1 MDMSPSA
8 TLRRETRLLSV
19 SGAWVRGTWVDD
31 AVLEHCRRSA
41 QGGFGFRVRSSQ
53 VGHALVDAGLA
64 DRDRRDPSLLTG
76 TSLAGGLDAATV
88 APPASGATARPPRAG
103 FVAEPRAAAAPAAAA
118 PRPTVPDAEEFL
130 GFCASAHHAS
140 PVEATVSGLRQS
152 NGAARAHTEAVVLCG
167 RCADMLGSAGFFTA
181 R

>member
-1 MDMSPSA
+1 MSPSA

-64 DRDRRDPSLLTG
+64 DRDRRDPGLLTG
-76 TSLAGGLDAATV
+76 TALASGLDATAPTSGRSATH
-88 APPASGATARPPRAG
+88 APPTDSRPPRAG
-103 FVAEPRAAAAPAAAA
+103 FVAEPAA
-118 PRPTVPDAEEFL
+118 PRTSTPAAEEFL

-140 PVEATVSGLRQS
+140 PVEATVAGLRQS
-152 NGAARAHTEAVVLCG
+152 NGSVRAHTEPVVLCD
-167 RCADMLGSAGFFTA
+167 RCAGMLGSAGFFTA

>member
-1 MDMSPSA
+1 MSPSA

-76 TSLAGGLDAATV
+76 TSLAGGLDAATAA
-88 APPASGATARPPRAG
+88 APAAPRATARPPRAG
-103 FVAEPRAAAAPAAAA
+103 FVAEPTAAAT
-118 PRPTVPDAEEFL
+118 PRPTAPLAEEFL
-130 GFCASAHHAS
+130 GFCASAHHAA

-152 NGAARAHTEAVVLCG
+152 NGAATAHTEAVVLCG